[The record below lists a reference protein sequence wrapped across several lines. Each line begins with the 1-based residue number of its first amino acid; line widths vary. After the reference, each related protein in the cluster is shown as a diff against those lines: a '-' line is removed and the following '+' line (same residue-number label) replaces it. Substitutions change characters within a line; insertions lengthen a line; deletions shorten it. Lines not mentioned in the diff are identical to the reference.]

1 MILNI
6 LIIIILMCLAI
17 LNAVCFDCKDK
28 VLNMFAVIL
37 CSLFAGAHFALLF
50 QNWG

>member
-1 MILNI
+1 MVLNI

-17 LNAVCFDCKDK
+17 LNAICFDCKDK

-37 CSLFAGAHFALLF
+37 CSLFTGVHLALLF
-50 QNWG
+50 QSWG